1 VSTFAELRAQIERTG
16 DFEPLVAAIPYAKFL
31 GIEMTLAENRSPRF
45 RLHYA
50 DALIGNPLVRV
61 LHGGAVAAFMENA
74 ALLQLLW
81 ALPERRVPKS
91 VDFSID
97 YLRPAQA
104 QDSYA
109 SCEIERLGRR
119 VAQLQIRCTQR
130 SADASEPN
138 SPGAERVVALA
149 RAHFL
154 LEDRS
159 SATAKPSP

>member
-1 VSTFAELRAQIERTG
+1 MSFVELRTQIERTG
-16 DFEPLVAAIPYAKFL
+16 DFAPLVAAIPYAKFL
-31 GIEMTLAENRSPRF
+31 GIEMTLAENGAPRF
-45 RLHYA
+45 RLCYA
-50 DALIGNPLVRV
+50 DPLIGNPLVRV
-61 LHGGAVAAFMENA
+61 LHGGAVAGFMENA

-97 YLRPAQA
+97 YLRPAKA
-104 QDSYA
+104 QDSFA

-130 SADASEPN
+130 GPDGSE
-138 SPGAERVVALA
+138 SQAAGSERVVALA

-154 LEDRS
+154 LEERS
-159 SATAKPSP
+159 GGSGTLSR